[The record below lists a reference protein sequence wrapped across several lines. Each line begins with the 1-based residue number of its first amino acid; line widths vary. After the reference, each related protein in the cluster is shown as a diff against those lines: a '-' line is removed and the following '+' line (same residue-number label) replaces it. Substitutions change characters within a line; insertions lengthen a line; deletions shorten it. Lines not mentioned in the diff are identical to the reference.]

1 MGRTMFGK
9 LFGALRGKN
18 AEPKK
23 EAQPL
28 IQGETLEAVYEHLKK
43 EVQQEPPSTMVRFV
57 VGKETMGYINKDT
70 AMRLCS
76 YTSNFRLTN
85 VLTMIDVAA
94 ADFTSRNKAMN
105 EAYEI
110 LLRCD
115 LAYKNDELLDIRPA
129 PFEPVWARVPRGLC
143 RVMGLLT
150 QSVHLTAYDTD
161 GRLVMAKR
169 AEGKKVAPGKWDC
182 MAAGLVATC
191 EQVEAAVFREAYEE
205 AGLTTAELQ
214 IADGGHYVEAR
225 LVPEGWLREHVV
237 NFDVALNKDA
247 KLNNHPDDVSEFA
260 AKTEEEFLA
269 LARAGEVVSESALC
283 MIESLARRKGQ
294 RLDDGFFSYRVLRP
308 VKDYSY
314 IV

>member
-1 MGRTMFGK
+1 MFGK
-9 LFGALRGKN
+9 LFGALRGKREESPK
-18 AEPKK
+18 AEVS
-23 EAQPL
+23 E
-28 IQGETLEAVYEHLKK
+28 IQGVTLEAVYEHLKK
-43 EVQQEPPSTMVRFV
+43 QVKEEVPANLVRFA
-57 VGKETMGYINKDT
+57 VGKETMGYIHKDT

-76 YTSNFRLTN
+76 YTSDFRLTN
-85 VLTMIDVAA
+85 VLTMTDVAA
-94 ADFTSRNKAMN
+94 ADFTSRNKALN

-150 QSVHLTAYDTD
+150 QSVHLTAYDHE
-161 GRLVMAKR
+161 GRLVMGKR
-169 AEGKKVAPGKWDC
+169 AETKKVAPGKWDC
-182 MAAGLVATC
+182 MAAGLVAAC
-191 EQVEAAVFREAYEE
+191 EQIEAAVYREAYEE
-205 AGLTTAELQ
+205 AGLTTAELA
-214 IADGGHYVEAR
+214 IADGGHYIEER
-225 LVPEGWLREHVV
+225 MVPEGWMREHVI
-237 NFDVALNKDA
+237 NFDVTLNEDA
-247 KLNNHPDDVSEFA
+247 KLSNRPDDFSEFA
-260 AKTEEEFLA
+260 KMSEEDFLA
-269 LARAGEVVSESALC
+269 AARAGDVVPGSALC

>member
-1 MGRTMFGK
+1 MFGK
-9 LFGALRGKN
+9 LFGALRGKTQ
-18 AEPKK
+18 ETKK
-23 EAQPL
+23 VQGPV
-28 IQGETLEAVYEHLKK
+28 IQGETLEAIYEHLKK
-43 EVQQEPPSTMVRFV
+43 EVKQEVPSTMVRFV
-57 VGKETMGYINKDT
+57 AGKETLGYINKDT

-76 YTSNFRLTN
+76 YTSDFRLTN
-85 VLTMIDVAA
+85 VLTMSEVAA
-94 ADFTSRNKAMN
+94 ADFASRNKALN

-150 QSVHLTAYDTD
+150 QSVHLTAYDAK
-161 GRLVMAKR
+161 GRLVMGKR
-169 AEGKKVAPGKWDC
+169 AMEKKVAPGQWDC
-182 MAAGLVATC
+182 LAAGLVATC
-191 EQVEAAVFREAYEE
+191 EEVEAAVYREAYEE
-205 AGLTTAELQ
+205 AGLTTAELA
-214 IADGGHYVEAR
+214 IADGGHYIEER

-237 NFDVALNKDA
+237 NFDVTLNQDA

-260 AKTEEEFLA
+260 AKTEEEMLD
-269 LARAGEVVSESALC
+269 LVRHGQVIPGSALC
-283 MIESLARRKGQ
+283 MIESLSRRKGK

>member
-1 MGRTMFGK
+1 MFGK
-9 LFGALRGKN
+9 LFGALRGKS

-23 EAQPL
+23 VAKPL

-43 EVQQEPPSTMVRFV
+43 EVKQEPPSTLVRFV
-57 VGKETMGYINKDT
+57 VGKETMGYIHKDT

-85 VLTMIDVAA
+85 VLTMSEVAA
-94 ADFTSRNKAMN
+94 VDFTSRNKAMA

-150 QSVHLTAYDTD
+150 QSVHLTAYDTE

-169 AEGKKVAPGKWDC
+169 AETKKVEPGQWDC
-182 MAAGLVATC
+182 MAAGLVGTC

-205 AGLTTAELQ
+205 AGLTTVELE
-214 IADGGHYVEAR
+214 IADGGHYVESR

-237 NFDVALNKDA
+237 NFDVTLSADA
-247 KLNNHPDDVSEFA
+247 KLNNHPEDVSEFA

-283 MIESLARRKGQ
+283 MIESLARRQGK
-294 RLDDGFFSYRVLRP
+294 RLDDGFYSYRVLRP
-308 VKDYSY
+308 IKDYSY

>member
-1 MGRTMFGK
+1 MFGK
-9 LFGALRGKN
+9 LFGALRGKTQE
-18 AEPKK
+18 AKK
-23 EAQPL
+23 AQGPV

-43 EVQQEPPSTMVRFV
+43 EVKQEVPSTMVRFV
-57 VGKETMGYINKDT
+57 AGKETLGYINKDT

-76 YTSNFRLTN
+76 YTSDFRLTN
-85 VLTMIDVAA
+85 VLTMSEVAA
-94 ADFTSRNKAMN
+94 ADFASRNKALN

-129 PFEPVWARVPRGLC
+129 PFEPVWARVPRCLC

-150 QSVHLTAYDTD
+150 QSVHLTAYDTE
-161 GRLVMAKR
+161 GRLVMGKR
-169 AEGKKVAPGKWDC
+169 AMEKKVAPGQWDC
-182 MAAGLVATC
+182 LAAGLVATC
-191 EQVEAAVFREAYEE
+191 EEVEAAVYREAYEE
-205 AGLTTAELQ
+205 AGLTTAELA
-214 IADGGHYVEAR
+214 IADGGHYIEER

-237 NFDVALNKDA
+237 NFDVTLNQDA

-260 AKTEEEFLA
+260 TKTEEEMLA
-269 LARAGEVVSESALC
+269 LVREGKVIPGSALC
-283 MIESLARRKGQ
+283 MIESLARRKGK